1 MNNLTLKRLLS
12 EYSSK
17 RNKELSEASFKKEKL
32 YSNYPRLREIDN
44 ELSSFAI
51 KTAKSLLQ
59 TNNKSFLNDF
69 KIKKDALIKE
79 KNEIY
84 KTLNIDSSYLN
95 PQFECNLC
103 KDTGYITENN
113 STKMCN
119 CLKQRIFNI
128 EYNRINSFDIS
139 EYNFNSF
146 SSSYYSNKS
155 DPTRYNSKI
164 SPKENIEIIK
174 KICTKFIDNFDDPK
188 EKNLLFTGNTGL
200 GKTFLSNCIANEL
213 LKHNKTVLYQT
224 APIMLDSII
233 NYRLR

>member
-17 RNKELSEASFKKEKL
+17 RNKELSEASLKKEKL
-32 YSNYPRLREIDN
+32 YSDYPRLREIDN

-69 KIKKDALIKE
+69 KIKKNALIKE

-128 EYNRINSFDIS
+128 EYNKINSFDIS
-139 EYNFNSF
+139 EYDFNNF
-146 SSSYYSNKS
+146 SSSYYSDKADS
-155 DPTRYNSKI
+155 TRYSSKL
-164 SPKENIEIIK
+164 SPKENIEVIK
-174 KICTKFIDNFDDPK
+174 KICDKFIDNFDNPK

-233 NYRLR
+233 DYRLR